1 MIDSLSKTRFRSVS
15 KDLGNFVEIGSSSVT
30 KFVID
35 KLALENLY
43 RDVITS
49 TDAVL

>member
-15 KDLGNFVEIGSSSVT
+15 KDLGNFVETGSSSVT
-30 KFVID
+30 KFVTY
-35 KLALENLY
+35 KLGLENLC

-49 TDAVL
+49 ADAVL